1 MAEITSIL
9 KPIAAPE
16 LTTPE
21 YGQAVNTQ
29 FMNIKDN
36 FEKLA
41 NRDFVKGESG
51 QNLELIKIPIGIPN
65 PDDNVLI
72 INIEDIKSA
81 IKTLF
86 GLAPGDDRLKSV
98 GNHDWDEGLKGGK
111 FVHAY
116 RIMDGEVYKYA
127 FSEPII
133 FRDMRWAEIDDN
145 NINDYAGIIDTS
157 CVIYI
162 DTDDS
167 PYEFENIKFKAV
179 ASAPSLYYEDGDF
192 KWRINGEK
200 SGILARGPE
209 GSHGT
214 PGKTYILKAHRND
227 NNTGECI
234 VTHIY
239 QYNTAESTNAD
250 WISIEDIQDEDN
262 KPVVGQSSI
271 VVLDNGD
278 IDGRHPGGYNYF
290 YLSTIRSYKD
300 SVDEKIN
307 YAVTCVDD
315 VNGIPIAFDDIIF
328 NMLLGDISEDADKS
342 AMAGLFLPISS
353 PAEDSTN
360 RGSRAWVNSLSRH
373 TIESSAE
380 DIDGYRNK
388 LTIKPVKGNEDTF
401 EVTNAAININYP
413 RVSFANPDNSEG
425 VKFSHGINALATGG
439 NSHAEGTN
447 TAATGNNSHA
457 EGIETGTST
466 GANGSHAEGYKTSTE
481 GLYAH
486 AEGIQSNAIGEGSHA
501 EGKSTEPSGKYSHTE
516 GMGTVAIGEGS
527 HAEGK
532 STDVAGDYS
541 HAEGIDTHTQQDG
554 AHAEGFTTWA
564 TGMYSHAEGAGES
577 TAAGVGAHAEG
588 SGAHA
593 IGDYSH
599 AEGAG
604 MDDPT
609 ETYVTAAGVGSHAE
623 GIGTESHKYVY
634 GDTSHAILADG
645 VGSHAEGENTHAGG
659 RASHAEGFNSEAL
672 GDYSHVTGS
681 YNVARGNNS
690 TLQGRHLLDYGISVE
705 NSFIWLDCFGTGR
718 GCGYIR
724 IESIY
729 NPGTQSII
737 HDPREGYYKVSGSF
751 WKSDS
756 SNGAA
761 DWDEIVYYDS
771 PQEYYISSED
781 LNNII
786 DTWDPSGVN
795 SLTDPFTIWE
805 YQGIISPGRLVS
817 VADVEGCSW
826 IYDESTGSG
835 GEYWQRITEIG
846 ASGDYIIRDTYLH
859 EEQNIAPIRFTNDNA
874 TIVGRWNDPRPGDIF
889 EVGCGDDYLIEP
901 IQSNAISVNSNGET
915 TIPKLNSESIVAKS
929 ISANSIDTDII
940 SVDDIS
946 GQSAQFETATIL
958 NSITSNGPVSVND
971 TITSSNEVI
980 VGNDLILYNDVWSGA
995 VSNLLPY
1002 NPTTWEN
1009 VTGNPWM
1016 SDIAKYSINVHPDG
1030 EARQR
1035 VAKYATVIA
1044 DHILTAT
1051 ELVNGKIKIYTG
1063 SLYGDTGTDGYGMSC
1078 YYSGSNT
1085 REVVTYSN
1093 HSIFIQHCSRT
1104 DSALYEGTSSY
1115 DVAGIKGHINNSS
1128 TSDGYL
1134 TDKFNAY
1141 KTSKM
1146 TYSGGWDTIKQVDYT
1161 PTSWLLLTQKHTAM
1175 ITSRFLSGIT
1185 EEISTTSY
1193 EAGDHIRVVYTGCII
1208 CRDSK
1213 DSGTPV
1219 NSFRFYGVGPF
1230 STSITK
1236 SQNYSYSNGVYLTRD
1251 IDVSTPVHSLKSN
1264 MTVPSRY
1271 MRYLSTTFNGDY
1283 KTILCN
1289 NGLII
1294 GKSQNSYFSI
1304 HPDSND
1310 DLCLWII
1317 YPSGAGTSTQKSKKL
1332 LDLIEGN

>member
-133 FRDMRWAEIDDN
+133 FRDMRWVEIDDN

-300 SVDEKIN
+300 SADEKIN

-328 NMLLGDISEDADKS
+328 NILLGGISEDADKS

-353 PAEDSTN
+353 PAEDSTI

-380 DIDGYRNK
+380 STDGYRNK
-388 LTIKPVKGNEDTF
+388 LTIEPVKGDSSEDAF
-401 EVTNAAININYP
+401 EITNAAININYP
-413 RVSFANPDNSEG
+413 RVSFANPNNSEG
-425 VKFSHGINALATGG
+425 VKFSHGIDTLATGG
-439 NSHAEGTN
+439 NSHAEGAN
-447 TAATGNNSHA
+447 TTATGINSHA
-457 EGIETGTST
+457 EGIKTGTST
-466 GANGSHAEGYKTSTE
+466 GANGSHAEGYDTAT
-481 GLYAH
+481 G
-486 AEGIQSNAIGEGSHA
+486 GEGSHA
-501 EGKSTEPSGKYSHTE
+501 EG
-516 GMGTVAIGEGS
+516 MGTVAI
-527 HAEGK
+527 
-532 STDVAGDYS
+532 GDYS

-554 AHAEGFTTWA
+554 SHAEGFTTWA

-577 TAAGVGAHAEG
+577 TATGVGAHAEG

-623 GIGTESHKYVY
+623 GIGTESYKYVY
-634 GDTSHAILADG
+634 DGTGHAILADG

-672 GDYSHVTGS
+672 GDYSHVSGMGTRDHGVDDTEVFMWIDTEGGPGS
-681 YNVARGNNS
+681 DELHRY
-690 TLQGRHLLDYGISVE
+690 IK
-705 NSFIWLDCFGTGR
+705 
-718 GCGYIR
+718 GCGYIELGGLINSGQLTNPTNGYYIAKVSFFGDGSSQWERLCGLEDDIYISKSDIDNLAEDDSYEFSLWHNAHPGIEPIDLVEFVKVTFVPDMYDNVNYIQR
-724 IESIY
+724 IQEVSIY
-729 NPGTQSII
+729 GPEIQEVYDDERPIKLPHKFINDCASII
-737 HDPREGYYKVSGSF
+737 GKFNKPS
-751 WKSDS
+751 
-756 SNGAA
+756 A
-761 DWDEIVYYDS
+761 D
-771 PQEYYISSED
+771 
-781 LNNII
+781 
-786 DTWDPSGVN
+786 T
-795 SLTDPFTIWE
+795 
-805 YQGIISPGRLVS
+805 
-817 VADVEGCSW
+817 
-826 IYDESTGSG
+826 
-835 GEYWQRITEIG
+835 
-846 ASGDYIIRDTYLH
+846 
-859 EEQNIAPIRFTNDNA
+859 
-874 TIVGRWNDPRPGDIF
+874 IF
-889 EVGCGDDYLIEP
+889 EVGCGWVDDSGFSIRE
-901 IQSNAISVNSNGET
+901 NAVSINNSGET
-915 TIPKLNSESIVAKS
+915 TVRDLNSTNVSINDSLSVGNTINAEKL
-929 ISANSIDTDII
+929 IIGDIEATNT
-940 SVDDIS
+940 
-946 GQSAQFETATIL
+946 QSR
-958 NSITSNGPVSVND
+958 N
-971 TITSSNEVI
+971 TITDRETVQDELQIGDHIVLCNDSSYNALRKYMPSTPATWRSLT
-980 VGNDLILYNDVWSGA
+980 GDLWIPGSS
-995 VSNLLPY
+995 VSSIQ
-1002 NPTTWEN
+1002 THKC
-1009 VTGNPWM
+1009 TGET
-1016 SDIAKYSINVHPDG
+1016 SYR
-1030 EARQR
+1030 E
-1035 VAKYATVIA
+1035 AKYATIIA
-1044 DHILTAT
+1044 MHQLTSD
-1051 ELVNGKIKIYTG
+1051 EVHSPNKLRINTG
-1063 SLYGDTGTDGYGMSC
+1063 TLYGETGIDGYGIYG
-1078 YYSGSNT
+1078 YYNGSNA
-1085 REVVTYSN
+1085 RYVDTYTN
-1093 HSIFIQHCSRT
+1093 HSIFIQRCPR
-1104 DSALYEGTSSY
+1104 ASSY
-1115 DVAGIKGHINNSS
+1115 LNEGHSS
-1128 TSDGYL
+1128 WSVTDTGLKKYSFGNEGGTGYL
-1134 TDKFNAY
+1134 VDKFNAY
-1141 KTSKM
+1141 VTSKM
-1146 TYSGGWDTIKQVDYT
+1146 TYTGDWETIAQLDFT
-1161 PTSWLLLTQKHTAM
+1161 PNSRMWYSRGY
-1175 ITSRFLSGIT
+1175 SRFISSRFIGST
-1185 EEISTTSY
+1185 HREIDTTGWS
-1193 EAGDHIRVVYTGCII
+1193 EGDYIRVIYAGCLI
-1208 CRDSK
+1208 CKSHDG
-1213 DSGTPV
+1213 SGTPV
-1219 NSFRFYGVGPF
+1219 DGFQIFGVGPF
-1230 STSITK
+1230 STSNEISSGFYYDSGVYITADNSKKQLLKSVMNNPYNRYANYLSQDDGDIKTLICQDGLVIAK
-1236 SQNYSYSNGVYLTRD
+1236 SQT
-1251 IDVSTPVHSLKSN
+1251 H
-1264 MTVPSRY
+1264 Y
-1271 MRYLSTTFNGDY
+1271 MRILADTTTGPSGGNGALTIYFTDGVNPSKA
-1283 KTILCN
+1283 KTI
-1289 NGLII
+1289 
-1294 GKSQNSYFSI
+1294 SE
-1304 HPDSND
+1304 
-1310 DLCLWII
+1310 
-1317 YPSGAGTSTQKSKKL
+1317 L
-1332 LDLIEGN
+1332 LS